1 MNLEQNK
8 YKIFVLYPHS
18 FSGLSIFLRAKKS
31 LVLLNMESLFYP
43 RVIEISKYINMKWIM
58 LTWKY

>member
-18 FSGLSIFLRAKKS
+18 FSGLSILLRAKKKFS
-31 LVLLNMESLFYP
+31 TL
-43 RVIEISKYINMKWIM
+43 KYGITFLPKGNWSIKVH
-58 LTWKY
+58 